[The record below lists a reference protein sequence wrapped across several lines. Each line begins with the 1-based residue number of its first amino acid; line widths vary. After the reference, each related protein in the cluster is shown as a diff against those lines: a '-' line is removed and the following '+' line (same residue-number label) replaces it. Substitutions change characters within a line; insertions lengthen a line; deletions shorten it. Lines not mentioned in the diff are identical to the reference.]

1 MTTTSKTAKATIAAI
16 TAVIAAT
23 SMAVP
28 TTAQANDALVGGVIG
43 FAAGTIV
50 GAATQPRYV
59 QPAPVVVYE
68 QPRVVRRGGN
78 ITPAGVSV
86 SHARWCASKYR
97 SYDWNSNTYV
107 SYSGHVRQCR

>member
-1 MTTTSKTAKATIAAI
+1 MTTTALKATAIAL
-16 TAVIAAT
+16 TAVLG
-23 SMAVP
+23 AVSLDAVH
-28 TTAQANDALVGGVIG
+28 TQAKANDALVGGVIG

-50 GAATQPRYV
+50 GAAAQPRYV
-59 QPAPVVVYE
+59 QPAPVIVYE

-78 ITPAGVSV
+78 ITPAGVPV